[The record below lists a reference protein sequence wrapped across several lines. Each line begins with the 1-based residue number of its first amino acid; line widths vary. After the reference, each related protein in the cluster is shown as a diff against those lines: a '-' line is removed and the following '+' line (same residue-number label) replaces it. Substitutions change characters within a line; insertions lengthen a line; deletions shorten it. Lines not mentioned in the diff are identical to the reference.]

1 VFWWE
6 GKVVLLKIRLTKTTT
21 GEKRGTSFFLSSRD
35 RDTDRDVLVGGQS
48 CPIENMVDENFDRR
62 KKRNFVLF
70 KYIYRDRD
78 RDLI

>member
-1 VFWWE
+1 VYRHYILYHDSTHSGHTPTPEIVELFRSIF
-6 GKVVLLKIRLTKTTT
+6 VC
-21 GEKRGTSFFLSSRD
+21 
-35 RDTDRDVLVGGQS
+35 VLVGGQS